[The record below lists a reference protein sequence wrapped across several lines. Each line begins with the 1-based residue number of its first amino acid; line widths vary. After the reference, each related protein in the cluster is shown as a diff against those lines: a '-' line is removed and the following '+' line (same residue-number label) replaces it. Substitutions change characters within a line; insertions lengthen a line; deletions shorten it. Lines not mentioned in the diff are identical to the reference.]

1 MKTKKHENL
10 RERRKS
16 EDRIDRLLTIG
27 IIISVIAFVG
37 TFVPYFL
44 PTGEKI
50 VVVPQMGSE
59 AFEALLS
66 GGIGS
71 SNTVEL
77 GDTVK
82 VSYQLPETLRK
93 DNADMYILGVLSVLA
108 PYKQKA
114 VITAYSGEN
123 KLGTI
128 EVQMGD
134 ILSYKNKQIN
144 LEEFKLRF
152 KEV

>member
-1 MKTKKHENL
+1 MKTKTQTKIEKVK
-10 RERRKS
+10 KS
-16 EDRIDRLLTIG
+16 DRSDRLLSFG
-27 IIISVIAFVG
+27 IVAAFIFFVI
-37 TFVPYFL
+37 TLVPYFFS
-44 PTGEKI
+44 TGEKI
-50 VVVPQMGSE
+50 VVAQQISSE

-108 PYKQKA
+108 PYKEKA

-123 KLGTI
+123 RLGTT
-128 EVQMGD
+128 EVQMAD
-134 ILSYKNKQIN
+134 IVSFKNKVISQ
-144 LEEFKLRF
+144 EEFKNRF
-152 KEV
+152 KHV